1 MGKMTKKRD
10 QEARAQEIVASQED
24 ITKAFESLSDAQ
36 LLKLRNFSKLRLR
49 AIWRKA
55 SGKSYEDLLSEA
67 ILGTL
72 EGERKWYKERVN
84 FIQHLLGVIRS
95 ISSHWAE
102 KYDRNEGSVKWVN
115 PSIDPDGRE
124 IDPISSVPS
133 EAPNSERALE
143 AKEQIEKVTE
153 ALSKDNMALEVLN
166 GLLEE
171 MKGPDIQ
178 EILGLSK
185 IEYETIRKRISRTAK
200 KVLL

>member
-1 MGKMTKKRD
+1 MTKKRD
-10 QEARAQEIVASQED
+10 QEACVQEIVASQED
-24 ITKAFESLSDAQ
+24 ITKAIESLSDAQ
-36 LLKLRNFSKLRLR
+36 LLKLRNFSKLRIR
-49 AIWRKA
+49 VVWRKA

-67 ILGTL
+67 ILGTF
-72 EGERKWYKERVN
+72 EGERKWFKERVT
-84 FIQHLLGVIRS
+84 FISHLLGVIRS

-115 PSIDPDGRE
+115 TSIDPDGRE
-124 IDPISSVPS
+124 IDPIASVPS
-133 EAPNSERALE
+133 ETPNSERALG

-171 MKGPDIQ
+171 MKGPDIK
-178 EILGLSK
+178 EILGLSQT
-185 IEYETIRKRISRTAK
+185 EYETIRKRINRTAK